1 MTLSCKTNA
10 PWSFCKWEGPNSF
23 ECKTN
28 GPKEKPCNE
37 RIILESLDRKNCKLD
52 IRKFNTVQDHGI
64 WKCTT
69 KNKISSD
76 SKEISLEALKPASIQ
91 LNLNHEYFGSKMIII
106 PMHIKEGQTETV
118 IIIV

>member
-69 KNKISSD
+69 KNKMSSD
-76 SKEISLEALKPASIQ
+76 SEEITLEALKPASIQ
-91 LNLNHEYFGSKMIII
+91 LSLNHEYFGSKMIII

-118 IIIV
+118 ICK

>member
-1 MTLSCKTNA
+1 M
-10 PWSFCKWEGPNSF
+10 
-23 ECKTN
+23 
-28 GPKEKPCNE
+28 
-37 RIILESLDRKNCKLD
+37 DRKNCKLD
-52 IRKFNTVQDHGI
+52 IRKFNSVQDHGT
-64 WKCTT
+64 WKCLT

-91 LNLNHEYFGSKMIII
+91 LSLHHEYFGSKMIII